1 MCRCVHK
8 SVSSFGLC
16 LCWLSS
22 LPVTLRPG
30 TVRSTP
36 QPPTPRLLQQLFH
49 SQPQHAGSL
58 AEGCKRPEESCE
70 RGSAPQSHPEGSR
83 RAEFCLWELE
93 VLAIQLQSL
102 QPQAWFKSCYVCWL
116 TCLSGKQSD
125 ARLWARGVGISGSP
139 WFGLGPSSRWD
150 VLGSGKDQFG
160 NSLRG

>member
-22 LPVTLRPG
+22 LLVTLRPG

-58 AEGCKRPEESCE
+58 AEGCKRPEESYE
-70 RGSAPQSHPEGSR
+70 RGSAPQSHPEGGR

-93 VLAIQLQSL
+93 VLAIQLHPRNLRPGSNPAMFVGLHACRGNNQMPGCGPGVWASL
-102 QPQAWFKSCYVCWL
+102 A
-116 TCLSGKQSD
+116 
-125 ARLWARGVGISGSP
+125 AH
-139 WFGLGPSSRWD
+139 GLA
-150 VLGSGKDQFG
+150 
-160 NSLRG
+160 